1 MVYECILTLYVCH
14 ADCGLSLSWKP
25 AEDIVSCDIKD
36 RWTDSEKDAQP
47 CLVST
52 TFKTQNET
60 RNNQP

>member
-1 MVYECILTLYVCH
+1 MFVGH
-14 ADCGLSLSWKP
+14 ADCGLSLSWEP
-25 AEDIVSCDIKD
+25 AEDIVSGDRIKD

-47 CLVST
+47 SLVST